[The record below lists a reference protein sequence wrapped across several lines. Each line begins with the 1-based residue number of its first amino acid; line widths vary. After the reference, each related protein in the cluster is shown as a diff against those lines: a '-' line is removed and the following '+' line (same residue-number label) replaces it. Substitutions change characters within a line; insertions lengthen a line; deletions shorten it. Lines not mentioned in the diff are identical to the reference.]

1 MPKLAGGAL
10 SSYVPRGLQG
20 VIAGGGQVPAMAYAV
35 SQGAN
40 PAAFIPGLLAQ
51 SPRLV
56 GNIANVYGMAKGP
69 LSQFPLST
77 TSKVS
82 RPLGLLSNQIQNN
95 EELQNRGLL
104 Q

>member
-20 VIAGGGQVPAMAYAV
+20 AIAGGGQVPLMAYSAI
-35 SQGAN
+35 QGTN
-40 PAAFIPGLLAQ
+40 PAMFLPGLLAQ
-51 SPRLV
+51 SPSVV
-56 GNIANVYGMAKGP
+56 GTAANLYGKAKGP
-69 LSQFPLST
+69 LSQFPLSA

-82 RPLGLLSNQIQNN
+82 RPMGLISNEMQNN
-95 EELQNRGLL
+95 QALQNRGLL